1 MNIFA
6 DSPNDGRDRDVQL
19 LRRRTAHGA
28 LVSTE
33 KSKKRP
39 AGPGTVA
46 VFIFGDERAPE

>member
-1 MNIFA
+1 
-6 DSPNDGRDRDVQL
+6 V
-19 LRRRTAHGA
+19 

-46 VFIFGDERAPE
+46 VFFFGDERAPE